1 MLKME
6 KQGTILVVDDNKAI
20 LTAVKLLL
28 RSCFEKI
35 ITIHTPNLIKQ
46 SLQENAVDVILLDM
60 NFSAGINNGN
70 EGLYWL
76 GEIKKSFSPQHIPRV
91 PFCLLQRSPFFLPVL

>member
-28 RSCFEKI
+28 RF
-35 ITIHTPNLIKQ
+35 
-46 SLQENAVDVILLDM
+46 
-60 NFSAGINNGN
+60 
-70 EGLYWL
+70 
-76 GEIKKSFSPQHIPRV
+76 
-91 PFCLLQRSPFFLPVL
+91 